1 MKRPRGVARLSVLG
15 AIVGALAL
23 PITMPAGAA
32 TTPAAPPSSAAP
44 RPFGQLTCTPE
55 YGIRF
60 CPGGQQGS
68 TDRRVPSFDGVP
80 LDADVALPATG
91 KGPFPLIVLLHG
103 LGESKK
109 EYEVNSDDGGID
121 DVTLADRGYA
131 VLMYTARG
139 FGDSCGTAASRAGTP
154 ACAKGWIQLADQ
166 RYEVRDTQYLAGRLV
181 DEGLAKPDIA
191 VAGVSYGAGQ
201 ALELAML
208 KNRIRLPNGRFAP
221 FTSPGRHVPMAVAAV
236 YAMWPWDDLVT
247 ALVPNGRLSTT
258 ANTPARTDRVPV
270 GVEKQSWNTLLY
282 GVTASYYLSPPDV
295 DPQSDL
301 TTWYHEISAGEPY
314 TASAAQALTILQTYK
329 SAIGIPM
336 PRGGPAP
343 TAIQSG
349 WTDSLFPVSEATH
362 YANRV
367 TASGA
372 RTPLLLMFDD
382 VGHGWAQ
389 DKAAD
394 IAQTNQRGL
403 AFLDS
408 VVLARRRPAT
418 GTVAIAQTCP
428 KTSPSGPPITG
439 RSLTALQHGSVRL
452 TGPADQVVTSSGGDP
467 TVAAALDPAY
477 AAALC
482 DPMPATAEPG
492 TAVYQRAAGPAGAT
506 LLGGV
511 QVTARL
517 RITGNYPELVG
528 RLWDVNPDGTRQI
541 AAMGVVRPPVNQG
554 VGDQAAGTPA
564 TTVTTTTVRFELNP
578 NDYRFA
584 PGDTIELEL
593 VGSNA
598 PYFRASNGT
607 FQMTVT
613 GLVAKV
619 PTT

>member
-1 MKRPRGVARLSVLG
+1 
-15 AIVGALAL
+15 
-23 PITMPAGAA
+23 
-32 TTPAAPPSSAAP
+32 
-44 RPFGQLTCTPE
+44 
-55 YGIRF
+55 
-60 CPGGQQGS
+60 
-68 TDRRVPSFDGVP
+68 
-80 LDADVALPATG
+80 
-91 KGPFPLIVLLHG
+91 
-103 LGESKK
+103 
-109 EYEVNSDDGGID
+109 
-121 DVTLADRGYA
+121 
-131 VLMYTARG
+131 
-139 FGDSCGTAASRAGTP
+139 
-154 ACAKGWIQLADQ
+154 
-166 RYEVRDTQYLAGRLV
+166 
-181 DEGLAKPDIA
+181 
-191 VAGVSYGAGQ
+191 
-201 ALELAML
+201 
-208 KNRIRLPNGRFAP
+208 
-221 FTSPGRHVPMAVAAV
+221 
-236 YAMWPWDDLVT
+236 MWPWDDLVT

-282 GVTASYYLSPPDV
+282 GVTASYYLAPPGV

-314 TASAAQALTILQTYK
+314 TASAARALAILQTDK

-349 WTDSLFPVSEATH
+349 WTDTLFPVSEALH

-372 RTPLLLMFDD
+372 PTPLLEMFDD

-394 IAQTNQRGL
+394 IAQTNRRGL
-403 AFLDS
+403 AFFDS
-408 VVLARRRPAT
+408 VMIARRRPAT
-418 GTVAIAQTCP
+418 GVVAIAQTCP
-428 KTSPSGPPITG
+428 KTSPSGAPVTG
-439 RSLTALQHGSVRL
+439 RSLTALQHGTVRL
-452 TGPADQVVTSSGGDP
+452 TGPANQVVTSSGGDP
-467 TVAAALDPAY
+467 AVAAALNPAY
-477 AAALC
+477 SSTLC
-482 DPMPATAEPG
+482 DPMPSTAEPG

-511 QVTARL
+511 QVTARV
-517 RITGNYPELVG
+517 RITGDYPELVG

-541 AAMGVVRPPVNQG
+541 VSMGVVRPAVS
-554 VGDQAAGTPA
+554 QAAGTPA
-564 TTVTTTTVRFELNP
+564 TAGATTVVRFELNP